1 MKRTLRRAGSRVAV
15 LALGASL
22 IPMLTA
28 PAAQAAGSLQ
38 GAASIRTAG
47 GGAAL
52 SSGDSATTFTVRLPA
67 GAACTGDSPND
78 GYRVQTYVVPA
89 SVNPSTLTFDA
100 TGPVP
105 NGVGATFRQPL
116 YDTTGSPYVDQQT
129 AAADVAGGPG
139 PIINIP
145 NFSYAV
151 FAPGDIPAGSYNIGV
166 ACTLGPAS
174 ATQMKEFWNVQKTF
188 TTAAGGGPAQVNW
201 FVGAQ
206 PSAPVL
212 NSLTVS
218 DSQLTANY
226 TAVTSDPPTT
236 LFTVTATPTGGGAAV
251 TASSGNAST
260 TTVTGL
266 TNGTAYSV
274 TVRAT
279 NSVGDSPESN
289 ALTATVSAAPRPAV
303 QNLTA
308 VAGTGTVA
316 LDWDAPTGVAPTG
329 YAVDVNPVGGTV
341 TVTGTS
347 ASISG
352 LTAGTLYTFTVTP
365 QHPAPFVGT
374 PASVTATPF
383 NSQVLVQNITVTR
396 PVGAIVLT
404 QVCGKYGLIPA
415 DTLGTPGFPS
425 GSLPEVAAAGP
436 GTAPTLTPDGSDPDS
451 KFAEYPY
458 PENPDGTPAPT
469 YPTNCGI
476 ELGDAKF
483 VKKGPGGGQFFAAK
497 GVINQ
502 MTVVDTRDTDTGWT
516 ASGTMGTFTAGAG
529 KTFSGSQLGWT
540 PVKTS
545 DTAPFTDADGNTYDQ
560 VVTAG
565 GRVDPNTAAGLGSGR
580 VLGLAAATQGLGIA
594 ELDARLKL
602 LIPVTAKSGVYRG
615 TLTLTVTGG

>member
-1 MKRTLRRAGSRVAV
+1 MKHTLKRAGSRVAV

-22 IPMLTA
+22 VPLLTA
-28 PAAQAAGSLQ
+28 PAAHAAGSLQ
-38 GAASIRTAG
+38 GAASVRTAG
-47 GGAAL
+47 GGSSL
-52 SSGDSATTFTVRLPA
+52 SSGDSATTFTLRLPA

-78 GYRVQTYVVPA
+78 GYRVQSYVVPA

-105 NGVGATFRQPL
+105 NGTGGSFRQPL
-116 YDTTGSPYVDQQT
+116 YDSTGSPYVDQQT

-174 ATQMKEFWNVQKTF
+174 ATQMKEYWNVQKTF
-188 TTAAGGGPAQVNW
+188 TAPGGGPAQVNW
-201 FVGAQ
+201 FVGAA

-212 NSLTVS
+212 NTLTVD

-226 TAVTSDPPTT
+226 TAVPSDPPTT
-236 LFTVTATPTGGGAAV
+236 LYTVTATPTGGGAAV
-251 TASSGNAST
+251 TASSGNAAT
-260 TTVTGL
+260 TTVPGL
-266 TNGTAYSV
+266 TNGTSYSV
-274 TVRAT
+274 TVKAT
-279 NSVGDSPESN
+279 NAVGDSPLSN
-289 ALTATVSAAPRPAV
+289 ALVTTVNAAPRPAV

-308 VAGTGTVA
+308 TPGTGTVA

-329 YAVDVNPVGGTV
+329 YTV
-341 TVTGTS
+341 TVNPPAGTVNIVGTS
-347 ASISG
+347 ASVSG
-352 LTAGTLYTFTVTP
+352 LAAGTLYTFTVTP
-365 QHPAPFVGT
+365 QHPAPFT
-374 PASVTATPF
+374 AASAVVAATPF
-383 NSQVLVQNITVTR
+383 DSQVLLQNITVTR

-404 QVCGKYGLIPA
+404 QICGRNGDVPA

-425 GSLPEVAAAGP
+425 GSLPAVGAAGP
-436 GTAPTLTPDGSDPDS
+436 GTAPTLTPGGADPDA
-451 KFAEYPY
+451 KFGQYPY

-483 VKKGPGGGQFFAAK
+483 VKKGPGAGQFFAAN

-502 MTVVDTRDTDTGWT
+502 VTVVDTRDTDTGWT
-516 ASGTMGTFTAGAG
+516 ANGAMGTFTAGAG
-529 KTFSGSQLGWT
+529 KSFSGSQLGWT

-560 VVTAG
+560 IATAG
-565 GRVDPNTAAGLGSGR
+565 GRVDANTPSGLGAGR
-580 VLGLAAATQGLGIA
+580 VLGLAAASQGLGIA
-594 ELDARLKL
+594 EFDARLKL